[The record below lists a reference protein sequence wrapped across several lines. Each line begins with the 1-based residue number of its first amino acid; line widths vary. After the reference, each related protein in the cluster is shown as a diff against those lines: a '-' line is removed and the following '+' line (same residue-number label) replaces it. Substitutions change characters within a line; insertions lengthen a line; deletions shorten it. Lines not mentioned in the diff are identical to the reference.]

1 MTANM
6 PPASRNRIQLSP
18 MPRVSES
25 GYGRGTDFT
34 PDLSLRAVRLLTSL
48 LVPAV
53 LGGCA
58 LGSDPA
64 DAASRD
70 PIQVNSLPGW
80 AQDKVEDLRP
90 ALKRQCALRAPP
102 APWPALCREMPS
114 HGDLRA
120 WIEKRFIAWPLIDE
134 KGRNTGLITGYHEPL
149 VTGSLTRESSSQVAL
164 HELPDSLKTAPAS
177 GQRPRRWF
185 TRTDIETGQAG
196 ELDALVWLDDPVE
209 AFFLQVQGSA
219 RVKLRDGSL
228 VRVGYA
234 GHNGHTYRSIGRE
247 LIERGAL
254 TREEAT
260 APGIKTWLR
269 ANPEQAVGVMR
280 SNPRYVFFRRL
291 DTRADDGPPG
301 SLGVPLTPGRS
312 LATDK
317 RRVPPGALMFLETT
331 DPGTRRMLRR
341 AVVNQ
346 DTGGAIVGA
355 IRADL
360 FWGAGEQAEL
370 KAGLMRDPGRL
381 WLLWPVGEE
390 PPASIR
396 PAPSR

>member
-1 MTANM
+1 MPKASDSDCSQAYNFTA
-6 PPASRNRIQLSP
+6 
-18 MPRVSES
+18 
-25 GYGRGTDFT
+25 
-34 PDLSLRAVRLLTSL
+34 DLPLRAARLLASL
-48 LVPAV
+48 MMPAA
-53 LGGCA
+53 LSGCA
-58 LGSDPA
+58 VGADPA
-64 DAASRD
+64 DAAGRD
-70 PIQVNSLPGW
+70 AIPVQSLPGW
-80 AQDKVEDLRP
+80 AQDKVEELRP
-90 ALKRQCALRAPP
+90 ALRRQCALRAPP
-102 APWPALCREMPS
+102 APWPALCQELS
-114 HGDLRA
+114 AHNDLRV
-120 WIEKRFIAWPLIDE
+120 WIEKRFVAWPLIDE

-149 VTGSLTRESSSQVAL
+149 VTGSLVREASSQVAL
-164 HELPDSLKTAPAS
+164 HELPSALKAQPS
-177 GQRPRRWF
+177 GGQRPRRWF

-196 ELDALVWLDDPVE
+196 ELQPLVWLDDPVE

-219 RVKLRDGSL
+219 RVRLRDGSQM
-228 VRVGYA
+228 RVGYA

-247 LIERGAL
+247 LIDRGAL

-269 ANPEQAVGVMR
+269 ANPQEAVGVMR

-317 RRVPPGALMFLETT
+317 RRVPPGALMFLETP
-331 DPGTRRMLRR
+331 DPGTRRTLRR

-360 FWGAGEQAEL
+360 FWGSGDQAAL

-381 WLLWPVGEE
+381 WVLWPVGEE

-396 PAPSR
+396 PAPAR

>member
-1 MTANM
+1 
-6 PPASRNRIQLSP
+6 
-18 MPRVSES
+18 MPRVSDS
-25 GYGRGTDFT
+25 GCGRVHNFT
-34 PDLSLRAVRLLTSL
+34 PDLPLRAARLLASL
-48 LVPAV
+48 IVAAALS
-53 LGGCA
+53 GCA
-58 LGSDPA
+58 VGADPA
-64 DAASRD
+64 DAAGRD
-70 PIQVNSLPGW
+70 AIPVQSLPGW
-80 AQDKVEDLRP
+80 AQDKVEELRP
-90 ALKRQCALRAPP
+90 ALRRQCALRAPP
-102 APWPALCREMPS
+102 APWPMLCRELS
-114 HGDLRA
+114 AHNDLRA
-120 WIEKRFIAWPLIDE
+120 WIEKRFVAWPLIDE

-149 VTGSLTRESSSQVAL
+149 VSGSLVRETPSQVAL
-164 HELPDSLKTAPAS
+164 HELPDALKTQPS
-177 GQRPRRWF
+177 GGQRPRRWF

-196 ELDALVWLDDPVE
+196 ELQSLVWLDDPVE

-219 RVKLRDGSL
+219 RVRLRDGSL
-228 VRVGYA
+228 MRVGYA
-234 GHNGHTYRSIGRE
+234 GHNGHTYHSIGRE
-247 LIERGAL
+247 LIARGAL

-269 ANPEQAVGVMR
+269 ANPQEAVGVMR

-317 RRVPPGALMFLETT
+317 RRVPPGALMFLETP
-331 DPGTRRMLRR
+331 DPGTRRTLRR

-360 FWGAGEQAEL
+360 FWGSGDQAEL

-381 WLLWPVGEE
+381 WVLWPVGEE

-396 PAPSR
+396 PAPAR